1 MAKHSHGKRGMDK
14 PVSLQS
20 GIKLKTR
27 DQWHARWATWVYQ
40 FAFDWLPT
48 YCKKNIFPF
57 KLNRT
62 DSKHRQSSRDLML
75 RVICTLLYPMTQ
87 LNPFYIRNS
96 CLSVWIIV
104 DYLDAVSWCTSK
116 SQVAATWVFW
126 HKNITYCFSG
136 TLLLSRG
143 CIFFCIFSFLPRC
156 FLD

>member
-14 PVSLQS
+14 PANLES

-57 KLNRT
+57 KLDRT
-62 DSKHRQSSRDLML
+62 DSKHRQSSNTDSLHL
-75 RVICTLLYPMTQ
+75 HPSLSDVTQ

-116 SQVAATWVFW
+116 SQIAATWVFW

-143 CIFFCIFSFLPRC
+143 CIFFCIFSFLLRY